1 MSGVYAYPAQEYY
14 SGVLL
19 SSFCLFPNDL
29 SMIITNQ
36 HSNLESIE
44 VDKKGACKH
53 SLIEYNISYTQL

>member
-29 SMIITNQ
+29 SMIITSP
-36 HSNLESIE
+36 HSNLESG
-44 VDKKGACKH
+44 VNRG
-53 SLIEYNISYTQL
+53 